1 MPSTFSHSWIPCLAA
16 AAVIA
21 VAGCSSAED
30 AADTSTVAATSSVA
44 VDPRSDAAVVHAAD
58 TDCDKGIYSKFRER
72 GDVAG
77 SPVNES
83 GWSITTANPVGSPR
97 GSSWRLTAE
106 YSIQVDAG
114 GKVRRQFMCDLTWN
128 ERTGMYD
135 GRIVG

>member
-1 MPSTFSHSWIPCLAA
+1 MALSRWMTPCLVAA
-16 AAVIA
+16 TAV
-21 VAGCSSAED
+21 VCAGCSSADE
-30 AADTSTVAATSSVA
+30 AANSSTVATAAPTSA
-44 VDPRSDAAVVHAAD
+44 DPRSDTAVVHAAD